1 LVQDRLADSLD
12 IIQRTST
19 VFLREGDLKQG
30 NGLSHGM
37 RRASWAGLLL
47 LLGSVA
53 GRSQQSSSTVAS
65 SQGDSTATAIHELQQ
80 QVKELRSA
88 VAEMRSETEQY
99 RAENAELRHE
109 LQATRGASAA
119 VAPAPADSYGLGG
132 SSGPDP
138 APSQSEPSSTKHTG
152 SVEERVAALEDSTQ
166 LVNSK
171 VDDQYQTK
179 VESASKYRVRLSGI
193 VLLNLFNSHGATDN
207 QDFPSFV
214 TGPSTGT
221 GSFGA
226 TMRQSE
232 IGLEVFGPT
241 LAGAKTSANLQA
253 DFAGGFPNTWNGVNS
268 GIFRLRTASMR
279 MDWENTSVVVGQDS
293 AFFSPL
299 SPTSF
304 ASLAVPAL
312 NYAGNLWA
320 WTPQVRVEHRFKISG
335 DQNIILQGGILDN
348 LTGEFP
354 GDSYFRMPSAGELT
368 RQPAYA
374 IRTAWTHTIFGQP
387 ITFGA
392 AGYYSRQNWVTC
404 PSAASNPGSCTQP
417 YDHYIDGWAGMAD
430 WQIPLGRSLSFTGEF
445 YRGRAI
451 GGIGDDIRQTV
462 VYDGDPNNPATPV
475 RGLDSIGG
483 WSQLK
488 FKATNTLEFNAAV
501 GVDNPTTGEVRAAA
515 ASQPFLF
522 SPLLVQNRGALANFV
537 FRPRSS
543 LLFSAEYRHSQTF
556 QLNDVSNSA
565 I

>member
-1 LVQDRLADSLD
+1 MKRGSGLPDWMRKP
-12 IIQRTST
+12 T
-19 VFLREGDLKQG
+19 VI
-30 NGLSHGM
+30 
-37 RRASWAGLLL
+37 GLLV
-47 LLGSVA
+47 LLGAVSTWSQESTPA
-53 GRSQQSSSTVAS
+53 GGASQS
-65 SQGDSTATAIHELQQ
+65 DSTTAAIQALQQ
-80 QVKELRSA
+80 QVNELRSA
-88 VAEMRSETEQY
+88 VVEMRSETEQY
-99 RAENAELRHE
+99 RAENAALRRE
-109 LQATRGASAA
+109 LQAERSPLA
-119 VAPAPADSYGLGG
+119 GG
-132 SSGPDP
+132 STPAGSYQLSSSDNADP
-138 APSQSEPSSTKHTG
+138 EPASSQSGSPKTAPTG
-152 SVEERVAALEDSTQ
+152 TLEERVASLEELSQ

-171 VDDQYQTK
+171 VSDQYQTK

-241 LAGAKTSANLQA
+241 LAGARTSANLQA
-253 DFAGGFPNTWNGVNS
+253 DFAGGFPGTWNGVNS

-279 MDWENTSVVVGQDS
+279 MDWKDTSVVVGQDN

-304 ASLAVPAL
+304 ASLAVPPL

-320 WTPQVRVEHRFKISG
+320 WTPQVRVEHRFELSG
-335 DQNIILQGGILDN
+335 DQNITVQGGILDN

-354 GDSYFRMPSAGELT
+354 GVGTPYFRTPGAGELS

-374 IRTAWTHTIFGQP
+374 ARAAWAHTIFGQP
-387 ITFGA
+387 LRFGA
-392 AGYYSRQNWVTC
+392 AGYYSRQDWY
-404 PSAASNPGSCTQP
+404 SNG
-417 YDHYIDGWAGMAD
+417 YIDGWAGMAD
-430 WQIPLGRSLSFTGEF
+430 WEIPLATRLAFTGEF

-451 GGIGDDIRQTV
+451 GGIGGGISQSV
-462 VYDGDPNNPATPV
+462 VYEGDPSNPATRV
-475 RGLDSIGG
+475 RGLDTIGG

-488 FKATNTLEFNAAV
+488 FKATSTLEFNAAA
-501 GVDNPTTGEVRAAA
+501 GLDNPTTTEVRTAGN
-515 ASQPFLF
+515 
-522 SPLLVQNRGALANFV
+522 PLLVQNRGALVNFV

-543 LLFSAEYRHSQTF
+543 LLFSAEYGHLRSF

-565 I
+565 DQFNLMMGILF

>member
-1 LVQDRLADSLD
+1 L
-12 IIQRTST
+12 
-19 VFLREGDLKQG
+19 
-30 NGLSHGM
+30 
-37 RRASWAGLLL
+37 AGLLL
-47 LLGSVA
+47 LLGSVS
-53 GRSQQSSSTVAS
+53 GWSQEASPAVPS
-65 SQGDSTATAIHELQQ
+65 SQSDSTAAAIHELQQ
-80 QVKELRSA
+80 QVNELRSA
-88 VAEMRSETEQY
+88 MAEMRSEAEQY

-109 LQATRGASAA
+109 LQAVRGPSVAA
-119 VAPAPADSYGLGG
+119 VVPPPRDSYQLATPANADPARPQPAPPRANQTASL
-132 SSGPDP
+132 
-138 APSQSEPSSTKHTG
+138 
-152 SVEERVAALEDSTQ
+152 EERVASLEESSQ

-241 LAGAKTSANLQA
+241 ILGAKTSGSLQA
-253 DFAGGFPNTWNGVNS
+253 DFAGGFSETWNGVNS

-279 MDWENTSVVVGQDS
+279 MDWGRTSIVVGQDNL
-293 AFFSPL
+293 FFSPL

-320 WTPQVRVEHRFKISG
+320 WTPQVRVEHRFEISG
-335 DQNIILQGGILDN
+335 DQNIMIQGGILDN

-354 GDSYFRMPSAGELT
+354 ASSYFRVPGPGELS

-374 IRTAWTHTIFGQP
+374 IRTAWTHTVFGQP
-387 ITFGA
+387 LSFGA
-392 AGYYSRQNWVTC
+392 AGYYSRQDWSYNDV
-404 PSAASNPGSCTQP
+404 
-417 YDHYIDGWAGMAD
+417 DGWAGMAD
-430 WQIPLGRSLSFTGEF
+430 WQIPLAPRVIFTGEF

-451 GGIGDDIRQTV
+451 GGIGGGISQSV
-462 VYDGDPNNPATPV
+462 VYEGNPDYASTPV
-475 RGLDSIGG
+475 RGLDTIGG

-488 FKATNTLEFNAAV
+488 FMATNTLELNAAV
-501 GVDNPTTGEVRAAA
+501 GVDNPTAAEVRAAGN
-515 ASQPFLF
+515 
-522 SPLLVQNRGALANFV
+522 PLLVQNRGALVNFV

-543 LLFSAEYRHSQTF
+543 LLFSAEYGHLRSF
-556 QLNDVSNSA
+556 QLNDVSYNA
-565 I
+565 DQFNLIMGILF

>member
-1 LVQDRLADSLD
+1 V
-12 IIQRTST
+12 
-19 VFLREGDLKQG
+19 KQG

-47 LLGSVA
+47 ILGTVS
-53 GRSQQSSSTVAS
+53 GWSQESSPAVTS
-65 SQGDSTATAIHELQQ
+65 SQSDANAQAIRELQQ

-88 VAEMRSETEQY
+88 VAEMQSETEQY
-99 RAENAELRHE
+99 RAENAELRHQ
-109 LQATRGASAA
+109 LRSAQSPSAAA
-119 VAPAPADSYGLGG
+119 VAAAPDPYQLAAPANG
-132 SSGPDP
+132 DP
-138 APSQSEPSSTKHTG
+138 APSQSVPPKANKKASL
-152 SVEERVAALEDSTQ
+152 EERVASLEESTQ

-179 VESASKYRVRLSGI
+179 VESASKYRVRLSGL
-193 VLLNLFNSHGATDN
+193 VLLNLFNSHGQTDN

-214 TGPSTGT
+214 SGPSTGT
-221 GSFGA
+221 GNFGA

-241 LAGAKTSANLQA
+241 LAGAKTSGSLQA
-253 DFAGGFPNTWNGVNS
+253 DFAGGFPSTWNGLNS

-279 MDWENTSVVVGQDS
+279 MDWKNTSVVVGQDN

-320 WTPQVRVEHRFKISG
+320 WTPQVRVEHRFEISG
-335 DQNIILQGGILDN
+335 DQNIMIQGGILDN

-354 GDSYFRMPSAGELT
+354 ADPYFRMPGAGELT

-374 IRTAWTHTIFGQP
+374 IRTAWTRTVFGQP
-387 ITFGA
+387 LSFGA
-392 AGYYSRQNWVTC
+392 AGYYSRQDW
-404 PSAASNPGSCTQP
+404 S
-417 YDHYIDGWAGMAD
+417 YDHYVDGWAGMAD
-430 WQIPLGRSLSFTGEF
+430 WEIPLAPRLIFTGEF

-451 GGIGDDIRQTV
+451 GGIGGGISRSV
-462 VYDGDPNNPATPV
+462 VYEGDPTNPATPV
-475 RGLDSIGG
+475 RGLDTIGG

-488 FKATNTLEFNAAV
+488 FKATNTLELNAAV
-501 GVDNPTTGEVRAAA
+501 GLDNPTTAEVRAAGN
-515 ASQPFLF
+515 
-522 SPLLVQNRGALANFV
+522 PLLVQNRGALVNFV

-543 LLFSAEYRHSQTF
+543 LLFSAEYRHLRTL

-565 I
+565 DQFNLIMGILF

>member
-1 LVQDRLADSLD
+1 LG
-12 IIQRTST
+12 
-19 VFLREGDLKQG
+19 EGDFVKQG
-30 NGLSHGM
+30 NGLPDWM
-37 RRASWAGLLL
+37 RKAGVTGLLL
-47 LLGSVA
+47 LIGSVA
-53 GRSQQSSSTVAS
+53 RSQETSSAVAS
-65 SQGDSTATAIHELQQ
+65 SQSDSTTAAIHELQR
-80 QVKELRSA
+80 QVNELRSA
-88 VAEMRSETEQY
+88 MAEMRSESEQY
-99 RAENAELRHE
+99 RVENAELRHK
-109 LQATRGASAA
+109 LQAVRSPSTAA
-119 VAPAPADSYGLGG
+119 VVPPPADPYQLAASTNA
-132 SSGPDP
+132 DP
-138 APSQSEPSSTKHTG
+138 APPQTAQPGTDQNASL
-152 SVEERVAALEDSTQ
+152 EERVASLEESTQ

-241 LAGAKTSANLQA
+241 LAGAKTSASLQA
-253 DFAGGFPNTWNGVNS
+253 DFAGGFPNTWNGINS

-279 MDWENTSVVVGQDS
+279 MDWKDTSVVVGQDN

-312 NYAGNLWA
+312 NYAGNLWS
-320 WTPQVRVEHRFKISG
+320 WTPQVRVEHRFEISQN
-335 DQNIILQGGILDN
+335 QNITIQGGIMDN

-354 GDSYFRMPSAGELT
+354 SDSYFRAPGPGELS

-374 IRTAWTHTIFGQP
+374 IRTAWMHTIFGQP
-387 ITFGA
+387 LSFGA
-392 AGYYSRQNWVTC
+392 AGYYSRQDW
-404 PSAASNPGSCTQP
+404 P
-417 YDHYIDGWAGMAD
+417 DEHYVDGWAGMAD
-430 WQIPLGRSLSFTGEF
+430 WQIPLASRVVFTGEF
-445 YRGRAI
+445 FRGRAI
-451 GGIGDDIRQTV
+451 GGIGGGISQSV
-462 VYDGDPNNPATPV
+462 VFDGNPSDPATPV

-488 FKATNTLEFNAAV
+488 LKATKKLEFNAAA
-501 GVDNPTTGEVRAAA
+501 GLDNPTTAEVRGAAE
-515 ASQPFLF
+515 SQYYLF
-522 SPLLVQNRGALANFV
+522 SPLLVQNRAALVNVV

-543 LLFSAEYRHSQTF
+543 LLFSAEYSHLRTF

-565 I
+565 DQFNLIMGILF